1 MKKVFKKMS
10 GVIASGLMLFAV
22 ACSVD
27 SSDDSSTAPSVNTG
41 SGPSVNPEDNSET
54 EKNGAVSIAASVSKV
69 TVTFRDADYDGKN
82 DDVVVTLVQGQ
93 NSNAEIPDW
102 SRAGYELTGWTS
114 SVEGLTVKTAL
125 SKDVTFTAEWTK
137 YCTVTFKDSEVAG
150 LDTNEDV
157 TQKILETAASKTASV
172 PSWAKTGYTL
182 SWESSVDGLT
192 VESEIT
198 EGVTFTAK
206 WTARTAYTVTFKDN
220 ENGNADVTE
229 KVYEGDK
236 PANVP
241 SWTKEH
247 YTLSWE
253 SSVDGVTVDSEIT
266 QSVTFA
272 AKWTEHEKFTVTFKD
287 ADGGTNADD
296 VQTVYINEKAV
307 VPSWAKEG
315 YKLTW
320 ISSVDGLTA
329 DSAITSD
336 VTFTAVWKEIPIE
349 TVITFVDSSGS
360 FTTKGTPEGYAI
372 GSGSKDYGKSSHATY
387 TSDSGTK
394 VDVRYGVKLNKTGNI
409 ILTLDATY
417 TVLLVQGTD
426 KTTANGLNIATL
438 GNDGSTY
445 GDAKN
450 YAVVSTGSNVVS
462 AKLDAGTY
470 KITKGDSETS
480 VFAVILQK

>member
-10 GVIASGLMLFAV
+10 AVIASGLMLFAV

-54 EKNGAVSIAASVSKV
+54 EKNGAVSVAASVSKV
-69 TVTFRDADYDGKN
+69 TVTFRDAEYEGKN

-93 NSNAEIPDW
+93 NSNAKIPEW

-137 YCTVTFKDSEVAG
+137 YYTVTFKDSEVAG

-157 TQKILETAASKTASV
+157 TQKILETAASKTATV
-172 PSWAKTGYTL
+172 PSWAKTGYIL

-198 EGVTFTAK
+198 ENVTFTSK

-220 ENGNADVTE
+220 DNGNADVTE

-247 YTLSWE
+247 YTLSWNG
-253 SSVDGVTVDSEIT
+253 DTTAAITDNVTFTAIWTENRYYTVKFVDSEISADVTGGEAIAAESDATNDT
-266 QSVTFA
+266 QKVY
-272 AKWTEHEKFTVTFKD
+272 
-287 ADGGTNADD
+287 DG
-296 VQTVYINEKAV
+296 EKADL
-307 VPSWAKEG
+307 PSWASAKRVNKAA
-315 YKLTW
+315 YTATW
-320 ISSVDGLTA
+320 TSSATGLTPS
-329 DSAITSD
+329 SALTAAEGVTEI
-336 VTFTAVWKEIPIE
+336 TFTASWTKTPEL
-349 TVITFVDSSGS
+349 TYITF
-360 FTTKGTPEGYAI
+360 
-372 GSGSKDYGKSSHATY
+372 SGSKVATAECSSTA
-387 TSDSGTK
+387 
-394 VDVRYGVKLNKTGNI
+394 
-409 ILTLDATY
+409 Y
-417 TVLLVQGTD
+417 TVECTANVNSKTTIITYKDVAYQAIKIESSTNITISGSKGKKVTIVTDEASRKIVINGTRVSTGTD
-426 KTTANGLNIATL
+426 KLYVVEAEENS
-438 GNDGSTY
+438 ND
-445 GDAKN
+445 
-450 YAVVSTGSNVVS
+450 
-462 AKLDAGTY
+462 KLV
-470 KITKGDSETS
+470 ITKGDTMN
-480 VFAVILQK
+480 VGVIIIEN

>member
-1 MKKVFKKMS
+1 VKKVFKKMS

-54 EKNGAVSIAASVSKV
+54 EKNGTVSIAASVSKV
-69 TVTFRDADYDGKN
+69 TVTFRDADYDGKK

-137 YCTVTFKDSEVAG
+137 YYTVTFKDSEVAG

-157 TQKILETAASKTASV
+157 TQKILETAATKTANV
-172 PSWAKTGYTL
+172 PSWEKEGYSL

-198 EGVTFTAK
+198 ENVTFTAK

-266 QSVTFA
+266 QTVTFT
-272 AKWTEHEKFTVTFKD
+272 AKWTEYEKFTVTFKD

-320 ISSVDGLTA
+320 ISSVAGLTA
-329 DSAITSD
+329 TSAITAT
-336 VTFTAVWKEIPIE
+336 VTFTAVWKEIPNE
-349 TVITFVDSSGS
+349 TVILFQNSDKKFASAGS
-360 FTTKGTPEGYAI
+360 VAGYVVGTGE
-372 GSGSKDYGKSSHATY
+372 KSYKAEQTY
-387 TSDSGTK
+387 KTEAETEISVVK
-394 VDVRYGVKLNKTGNI
+394 GVKLNSSGNI
-409 ILTLDATY
+409 VLTLDAAY
-417 TVLLVQGTD
+417 TVVLVQGTD
-426 KTTANGLNIATL
+426 KTYSKGLNIAAST
-438 GNDGSTY
+438 DGGTSY

-470 KITKGDSETS
+470 KITNGGSETS
-480 VFAVILQK
+480 VFAIILQK